1 MIRAFALAVAMASV
15 VLAACVPSRFY
26 VAPGDEPAGA
36 PGTIIRAVRIEPPP
50 GMEAWRILYRS
61 TGLDGEPIAVS
72 GFVVMPAGFTG
83 QEGQHIVAWAHPTT
97 GVATQ
102 CAPTLAPLMFEQLA
116 GMEGL
121 IRQGYAIAA
130 TDYPGLGTP
139 GIHPYLVGDS
149 EGRAVLDSV
158 RAARNLIGSTVDD
171 RFALWGHSQGGHA
184 ALYATMMAAD
194 YAPELSLVGT
204 AVAAPATRLAT
215 LVRDDAA
222 TGEGRNLA
230 AMSIWAWTRLF
241 DTPVE
246 AVVDADAIPVLN
258 EIAEDCIDT
267 VIGLVERR
275 GPATVIDAGFLSVP
289 DLTAVEPWRTLLD
302 ANTPGVTPRGV
313 PVFIAQGTADELVLP
328 PVTES
333 YFRSLCAAGRAATLH
348 LMPGVTHGEAGRRG
362 APAATEWIAERFAG
376 RPAPNTC

>member
-1 MIRAFALAVAMASV
+1 MIRALALAVAVGSV
-15 VLAACVPSRFY
+15 VLAGCVPARFY
-26 VAPGDEPAGA
+26 VAPGDEIPGP

-50 GMEAWRILYRS
+50 GMEAYRILYRS
-61 TGLDGEPIAVS
+61 TGVNGEPIAVS
-72 GFVVMPAGFTG
+72 GFVVMPAGFRN
-83 QEGQHIVAWAHPTT
+83 QEVQHVVAWAHPTT
-97 GVATQ
+97 GVETH

-121 IRQGYAIAA
+121 IREGYAIAA

-184 ALYATMMAAD
+184 ALYATMLARD
-194 YAPELSLVGT
+194 YAPELSLVGV

-230 AMSIWAWTRLF
+230 AMSIWAWSRLF
-241 DTPVE
+241 DTPVA
-246 AVVDADAIPVLN
+246 AVVDADAIPVLD
-258 EIAEDCIDT
+258 EIADDCIDT
-267 VIGLVERR
+267 IAGLVERLD
-275 GPATVIDAGFLSVP
+275 PAKVIDAGFLSVP

-333 YFRSLCAAGRAATLH
+333 YFRSLCAAGRPASLL
-348 LMPGVTHGEAGRRG
+348 LMPG
-362 APAATEWIAERFAG
+362 
-376 RPAPNTC
+376 